1 MKDILIS
8 YIVPVYNAEKYVE
21 KCVRSIMR
29 QRAADIEIILIN
41 DGSSDSS
48 GHICDLLSKEDSRIQ
63 VIHQE
68 NKGHGEARNVGI
80 AVARGKWISFV
91 DDDDWLEENTQE
103 LCIPYLN
110 EGTDVVLFGKR
121 DIYRNR
127 IKEHTLK
134 TDCESVEFSDAKDLR
149 ALQNSVLDYYYHYSF
164 QFGELT
170 LGVPWGKYIRASLFV
185 ANECSF
191 VEGYG
196 EDRPCLFLI
205 FYTARKVVYLNEIL
219 YNYRIHTST
228 MRKYLPNAGEKYN
241 AAIVK
246 MHEIVGRSL
255 DGHSEP
261 GLQKSL
267 YAYDIANFSYFVM
280 QDLPKRTILR
290 SCPFFLSARISAAGR
305 CGTVRVLR
313 YLRRCALGL
322 SFSAAAEFGG
332 GGRRCLRIDETSASV
347 RPLSRAPAPNVA
359 PGVLSG

>member
-280 QDLPKRTILR
+280 QDYCNKDNPKNYKMRKKDFLRDRNNRIFEQAFCMGSMNYLPFRRKCLAFMIKYRM
-290 SCPFFLSARISAAGR
+290 FFLINIMSKMNRLFEKIY
-305 CGTVRVLR
+305 C
-313 YLRRCALGL
+313 
-322 SFSAAAEFGG
+322 
-332 GGRRCLRIDETSASV
+332 
-347 RPLSRAPAPNVA
+347 SRFD
-359 PGVLSG
+359 